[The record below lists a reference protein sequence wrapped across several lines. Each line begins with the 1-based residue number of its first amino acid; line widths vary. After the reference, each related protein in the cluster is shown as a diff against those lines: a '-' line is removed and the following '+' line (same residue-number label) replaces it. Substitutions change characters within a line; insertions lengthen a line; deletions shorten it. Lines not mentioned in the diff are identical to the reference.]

1 MDANRIPALLI
12 AAAVVTSLVIGLVP
26 GLQPP
31 AWHAAVTAV
40 EPPPSALLDALT
52 PESVA
57 EASGTLDGMGSGPA
71 TGE

>member
-1 MDANRIPALLI
+1 MAANRIPALLI

-40 EPPPSALLDALT
+40 EPPPSALLDALR

-57 EASGTLDGMGSGPA
+57 EASGTLDGMGPGPA